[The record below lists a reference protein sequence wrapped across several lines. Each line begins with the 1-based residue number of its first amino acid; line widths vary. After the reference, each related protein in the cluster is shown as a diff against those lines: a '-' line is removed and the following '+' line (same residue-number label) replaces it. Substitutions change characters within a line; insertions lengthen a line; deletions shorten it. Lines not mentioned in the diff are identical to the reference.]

1 MNPFELPATGKSSDW
16 LIFGAMLLAIALP
29 VGGFVIWWAVFRK
42 KSKKHHRKRR
52 QRHSRQRNP
61 TLAQT
66 SGLPPKRDPDQPPAG
81 L

>member
-1 MNPFELPATGKSSDW
+1 MNPFDLPATGKTSDW

-29 VGGFVIWWAVFRK
+29 VGGFMIWWALFRK
-42 KSKKHHRKRR
+42 KSKKQRRKRR

-61 TLAQT
+61 TRAQT
-66 SGLPPKRDPDQPPAG
+66 GGLPPKREPDQPPAG